1 MSEVSILNFKSEI
14 LKLQEKIGEILEENL
29 ILKRLLV
36 KLRDKEKALELKV
49 SELWFSNQKLHT
61 EIKAVLIELNK
72 KVDLIDKAVD
82 SNTTTLNN
90 LIK

>member
-82 SNTTTLNN
+82 CNTTTLNN